1 MCVPAPAPHLGRDVR
16 DPPFKQPSPSVR
28 SFARPSATQMLRAAS
43 RQAVD
48 PPRRPIRRRLRKRLR
63 RPVLTFAD
71 GRAFHR
77 EQRRYRYGNGCDGD
91 SDNRQRQRRA
101 LLTLFRTWKARP
113 LPCADSDSFLQ
124 FLHVPVTNVVFSGA
138 LRKCSC
144 LVARH
149 IAYVCVYLLD
159 VSLSRQSISTRRGC
173 DKRHHLKCEA
183 GRIRHPMYSLHCTVS
198 VVRIRASPN
207 EKYKTRS
214 VRGIVP
220 KRVIARP
227 LPPSIWHLTYPQAA

>member
-1 MCVPAPAPHLGRDVR
+1 MNGDPSAFTLAAFQASPNHSSNYLPRTGLKANEAKRQIPIGDRASLHWTMRTRTVSACIWICAYLPLPHTSDETFVIRHSNS
-16 DPPFKQPSPSVR
+16 PSPSVR

-144 LVARH
+144 LVAQH
-149 IAYVCVYLLD
+149 IAYVCVYL
-159 VSLSRQSISTRRGC
+159 
-173 DKRHHLKCEA
+173 
-183 GRIRHPMYSLHCTVS
+183 
-198 VVRIRASPN
+198 
-207 EKYKTRS
+207 
-214 VRGIVP
+214 
-220 KRVIARP
+220 
-227 LPPSIWHLTYPQAA
+227 